1 MIIALRERAS
11 EAEVVQVCRRV
22 KALGHTPHISR
33 RTEMMAGLAKV
44 VEVVG
49 RTVEG

>member
-1 MIIALRERAS
+1 MIIALEEKAS
-11 EAEVVQVCRRV
+11 EAEVVQVCHRIKV
-22 KALGHTPHISR
+22 LGHAPHISR
-33 RTEMMAGLAKV
+33 RTEMMAGLARV